1 MLEQENSP
9 SRQNLIAQ
17 LQELVKTEQ
26 QIGKAIQHKK
36 EIMEAW
42 TKLSD
47 DGSAQ
52 NKHLAHQFFKL
63 IEDFNYNINIYKA
76 IQDHDLKRNQQLKEE
91 LLKKL
96 EELSAKND
104 RVGDTFKEL
113 QKQWFDVGPVKKELR
128 DHFWLQFKN
137 LSQIII
143 DKLAQIKGQSKA
155 KEEENAVAKEQIIAF
170 LENILSEPITKEKQW
185 RSTTDVV
192 IAKQAEWKEIGHVP
206 KEKSNAL
213 WHRYRAT
220 CDNFFKEKA
229 VFYDALKEGFQQHKK
244 EKLALCDAAQSC
256 IDDEAKSNEDKA
268 ITLTKLQRKWRE
280 LGQAHPRDE
289 QKLWTKFHNICNSF
303 FNGIKQQKEEEKA
316 NNLAVLDN
324 KKEMLNNVDK
334 LNTKEDLIAQ
344 LKQWY
349 LSDNIRTPHDI
360 NNHFFEKMN
369 SALSKIMLSK
379 DEIEVLKFNT
389 KLEVYHELKIDD
401 LFSGEIN
408 LIREKIKTL
417 EDDKIKF
424 ENNLGFFK
432 HAKNDNPMIV
442 ELREKVT
449 QMTAD
454 IDLYK
459 KKLQA
464 VKKAMKYDA

>member
-52 NKHLAHQFFKL
+52 NKQLAQQFFKL

-76 IQDHDLKRNQQLKEE
+76 IQDHDLKRNLQLKEE

-220 CDNFFKEKA
+220 CGTLMN
-229 VFYDALKEGFQQHKK
+229 
-244 EKLALCDAAQSC
+244 KL
-256 IDDEAKSNEDKA
+256 
-268 ITLTKLQRKWRE
+268 R
-280 LGQAHPRDE
+280 
-289 QKLWTKFHNICNSF
+289 
-303 FNGIKQQKEEEKA
+303 
-316 NNLAVLDN
+316 
-324 KKEMLNNVDK
+324 
-334 LNTKEDLIAQ
+334 
-344 LKQWY
+344 
-349 LSDNIRTPHDI
+349 
-360 NNHFFEKMN
+360 
-369 SALSKIMLSK
+369 
-379 DEIEVLKFNT
+379 
-389 KLEVYHELKIDD
+389 
-401 LFSGEIN
+401 
-408 LIREKIKTL
+408 
-417 EDDKIKF
+417 
-424 ENNLGFFK
+424 
-432 HAKNDNPMIV
+432 
-442 ELREKVT
+442 
-449 QMTAD
+449 
-454 IDLYK
+454 
-459 KKLQA
+459 
-464 VKKAMKYDA
+464 